1 MYCASGATTKTA
13 AVTNRAKSAIE
24 PSLSAPASRLRLKRC
39 VLLRFT
45 LTGPVT
51 RRRHQT
57 PRCGDT
63 KAHEIPRKS

>member
-1 MYCASGATTKTA
+1 MYCAAGETTKTA

-45 LTGPVT
+45 LTSIAT
-51 RRRHQT
+51 RRRH
-57 PRCGDT
+57 
-63 KAHEIPRKS
+63 